1 MRRFDFSDPNE
12 REKIMNEHEMFDT
25 PLVGVND
32 DDENVIVTV
41 FEDRI
46 EFVTYQKNGWC
57 RINIYHRDGTYEEL
71 YKKN

>member
-1 MRRFDFSDPNE
+1 MTRFDFSDPHE
-12 REKIMNEHEMFDT
+12 REKIMNEHEMFNT
-25 PLVGVND
+25 LLVGVND
-32 DDENVIVTV
+32 DGENVIVTV

-46 EFVTYQKNGWC
+46 EFVTCQKNGWC

>member
-1 MRRFDFSDPNE
+1 MVWFDFSDPIQL
-12 REKIMNEHEMFDT
+12 EKMMDEHEMFDT

-32 DDENVIVTV
+32 DGENVIVTA